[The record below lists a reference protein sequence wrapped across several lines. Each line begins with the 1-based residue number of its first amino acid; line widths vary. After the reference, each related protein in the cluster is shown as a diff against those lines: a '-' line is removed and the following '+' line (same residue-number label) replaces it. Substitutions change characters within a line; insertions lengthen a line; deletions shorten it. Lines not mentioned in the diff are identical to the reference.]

1 MVRLLNGYMGILV
14 SVVYILKRLYPLQVI
29 TGHRFGRPINIIV
42 CFLTE
47 Y

>member
-1 MVRLLNGYMGILV
+1 MVRLLNGHMGILV
-14 SVVYILKRLYPLQVI
+14 SVVYILKLQVI
-29 TGHRFGRPINIIV
+29 TGHRFGHQINVIV